1 MTTPVDTVVVG
12 ATGAVGAAMLQVL
25 ADRGFPVGRLRVVA
39 SSRSAGG
46 KVTFRGRELTL
57 EAPSA
62 EVFRGSRLALFSA
75 GASVSREW
83 GPVAARE
90 GCLVVDNSSAFRMD
104 PEVPLV
110 VPEVNPQRIPSPP
123 RGIIANPNCSTIQL
137 MVALKPLHDAAGLE
151 HVVVSTYQAISGKG
165 ARAVAEFDTQVRA
178 LLQGEPPPVSVL
190 PGVLAGNL
198 LCDWKHEPNGFSE
211 EELKMVAESQK
222 ILELPGLRV
231 SPTCVRVPVRNAHSE
246 SVWARFSRPLG
257 REEALAVLR
266 RAPGVLVSDAI
277 GPGKHPQPREV
288 SGQDEVFVGRV
299 REDLGDPQALSLW
312 VVGDNLRKGAATN
325 AVQIAE
331 RYFQA

>member
-25 ADRGFPVGRLRVVA
+25 ADRGFPVGRLRAVA
-39 SSRSAGG
+39 SARSAGG
-46 KVTFRGRELTL
+46 KVLFRGREVTL
-57 EAPSA
+57 EAPGP

-104 PEVPLV
+104 PDVPLV
-110 VPEVNPQRIPSPP
+110 VPEVNPHRISSPP

-165 ARAVAEFDTQVRA
+165 ARAVAEYDTQVRA

-198 LCDWKHEPNGFSE
+198 LCDWKHEPDGYSE
-211 EELKMVAESQK
+211 EELKMVAESRK
-222 ILELPGLRV
+222 ILELPGLQV

-246 SVWARFSRPLG
+246 SVWVRFSRPLG
-257 REEALAVLR
+257 REEALTLLR

-277 GPGKHPQPREV
+277 GPGRHPQPREV

-299 REDLGDPQALSLW
+299 REDLSDPRALSLW